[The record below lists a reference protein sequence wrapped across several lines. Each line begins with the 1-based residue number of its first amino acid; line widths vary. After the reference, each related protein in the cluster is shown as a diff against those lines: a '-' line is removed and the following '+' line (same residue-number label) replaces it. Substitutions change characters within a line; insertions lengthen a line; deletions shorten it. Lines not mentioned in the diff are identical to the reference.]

1 MKILELI
8 KTRTLVIA
16 EIGCNHNGELSLAMG
31 LVKAAAAAGADV
43 AKFQSFSPE
52 EMITENAPKA
62 LYQIKAT
69 GMKESQYQ
77 RLCRHQLSRKDHEE
91 LIAFCDQNGITFCSS
106 VFDRDS
112 AEMLYELN
120 VPFFKVPSG
129 EITNLPLLEQIGSY
143 RKPVVLSTGMANLGE
158 VEEAL
163 DAIGKV
169 NRNNV
174 VLLHCVSEYPA
185 KWEDANLR
193 AIQTIRDAF
202 HLPVGFSDHTE
213 GIEMSLVAVSMGAL
227 VIEKHITF
235 DKNMEGGDHKASLE
249 PHEFKVLINKIRK
262 LEKALG
268 DGIKRCMQ
276 SERNIRNVARKSVVA
291 KKNIKKGQTIRI
303 EDLVIK
309 RPGMGIP
316 PKFLKK
322 LIGSRAKVKISADN
336 LIEWCQIDLG

>member
-8 KTRTLVIA
+8 KTRTVIIA
-16 EIGCNHNGELSLAMG
+16 EIGCNHNGELSLAKT
-31 LVKAAAAAGADV
+31 LVKAAADAGADV
-43 AKFQSFSPE
+43 AKFQSFSPD
-52 EMITENAPKA
+52 EMITKNAPKA

-77 RLCRHQLSRKDHEE
+77 RLCRHNLSSKDHEE
-91 LIAFCDQNGITFCSS
+91 LIGCCDENGITFCSS
-106 VFDRDS
+106 VFDKDS

-129 EITNLPLLEQIGSY
+129 EITNLLLLEQIASY
-143 RKPVVLSTGMANLGE
+143 GKPVVLSTGMANLGE

-174 VLLHCVSEYPA
+174 VLLHCVSDYPA

-193 AIQTIRDAF
+193 AMQTIRDAF

-213 GIEMSLVAVSMGAL
+213 GIEMSLVAVSMGAQ

-249 PHEFKVLINKIRK
+249 PHEFKDLATKIRK
-262 LEKALG
+262 LERALG

-276 SERNIRNVARKSVVA
+276 SEQNIRNVARKSVVA
-291 KKNIKKGQTIRI
+291 KKYIEKGQTIRI

-309 RPGMGIP
+309 RPGIGIP

-322 LIGSRAKVKISADN
+322 LIGSKAKVEIPANN
-336 LIEWCQIDLG
+336 LIEWSEIDFG